1 MELAIFLS
9 RLPRP
14 ERDGFAAACGSTFA
28 RLRQI
33 AYGNEAAS
41 PQLCVAIDRESMG
54 EVAYHEVNSAWLRRG
69 GQNDGRR
76 RIQMDWRY
84 IEEKVAKSLGQEP

>member
-1 MELAIFLS
+1 MELAKYLS
-9 RLPRP
+9 RLPRS
-14 ERDGFAAACGSTFA
+14 ERNKFAAGCGSTFA

-41 PQLCVAIDRESMG
+41 PQLCVAIDRESLG
-54 EVAYHEVNSAWLRRG
+54 EVAYCEVNNAWFRRG

-84 IEEKVAKSLGQEP
+84 IEEKVAKSLRDKS